1 MSRPF
6 PKARTRENFYSMEQI
21 AEYESTQS
29 GCFYVFRTTS
39 LNTVAAIFHGVQ
51 SLIVFSLIAWL
62 NNKPLKENFIS
73 KNTTQLTAWNSTTN
87 SSYQYNT
94 SIKEKI
100 DFLNNRPGVFPLLRV
115 INVWHKIDDA
125 SGKRQLEVNEF
136 SKLRA
141 MSDEYF
147 IETRNLN
154 SGEID
159 VRYIIASFFALS
171 CVFQLVGGQN
181 NALAARLRFV
191 EYSFSASIMILAI
204 GVEAGIRDLYTLYM
218 MFVLTWITMIL
229 GLMADMFSIISENQE
244 VIQKYIQEPILY
256 IFGQWTWVIPH
267 ACAWVTCIAAYAPII
282 DNYYQSNSASNI
294 KAPGFVN
301 IIIFLQFGL
310 FLSFGNV
317 QLYSLIRRTM
327 ILQSSEGDVA
337 STRPLMYSQDIPMS
351 PKQQSLSD
359 LADFVERL
367 YIVLSFTA
375 KTLLAWLVLSPIITD
390 AT

>member
-21 AEYESTQS
+21 AEYENTPS
-29 GCFYVFRTTS
+29 GCFYIFRTTS

-100 DFLNNRPGVFPLLRV
+100 DYLNNRPGVFPLLRV
-115 INVWHKIDDA
+115 INVWHKIDYA

-159 VRYIIASFFALS
+159 VLHHS
-171 CVFQLVGGQN
+171 
-181 NALAARLRFV
+181 
-191 EYSFSASIMILAI
+191 
-204 GVEAGIRDLYTLYM
+204 
-218 MFVLTWITMIL
+218 
-229 GLMADMFSIISENQE
+229 
-244 VIQKYIQEPILY
+244 
-256 IFGQWTWVIPH
+256 
-267 ACAWVTCIAAYAPII
+267 
-282 DNYYQSNSASNI
+282 
-294 KAPGFVN
+294 
-301 IIIFLQFGL
+301 
-310 FLSFGNV
+310 
-317 QLYSLIRRTM
+317 
-327 ILQSSEGDVA
+327 
-337 STRPLMYSQDIPMS
+337 
-351 PKQQSLSD
+351 
-359 LADFVERL
+359 
-367 YIVLSFTA
+367 
-375 KTLLAWLVLSPIITD
+375 
-390 AT
+390 